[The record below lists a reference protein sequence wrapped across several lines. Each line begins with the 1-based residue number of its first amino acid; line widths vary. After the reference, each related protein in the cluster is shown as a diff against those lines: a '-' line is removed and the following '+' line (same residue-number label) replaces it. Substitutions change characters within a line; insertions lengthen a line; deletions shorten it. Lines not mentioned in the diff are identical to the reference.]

1 MVRNFAHYSV
11 LKYIDSLSDK
21 HTVKGVLDRFE
32 TDFVKTRMA
41 ALEQFLARVS
51 ADPLLSKAPCYKN
64 FLTMKSFDF
73 NSLKVR
79 EAVIFSRITVLERR
93 KSTL

>member
-11 LKYIDSLSDK
+11 LKNIDSLSDK

-79 EAVIFSRITVLERR
+79 ETDIFSRITVLERR